1 MPLSRQIS
9 QPQVTQTTKKTFRCL
24 LVGVGAYQ
32 DENLNSLSY
41 AVADCQ
47 GLAEALKQANHKY
60 IPIEIQTLENS
71 SLSEI
76 RHSLKQI
83 VTSANPQDILLFYFC
98 GHGDLE
104 NYTQQPVLCLTDTQ
118 KNNLLN
124 TGLLIDEL
132 LQRLANCQAS
142 QQIVILDACH
152 SGGLSLRDALTPKL
166 LEKLQTATRYN
177 RGFYALLSCDTEQKS
192 WEFPE
197 LDHGVFTYFLI
208 RGLLGEAADAKGEI
222 EAKTLYKYVYHRTL
236 QYIDKLNQGLRLIYQ
251 QKRSRGETENLP
263 QEQPLQTPKLIVEA
277 VGELVLGYKN
287 AEFELRSLRQ
297 ALIVDGLSNG
307 ELSLAIGKKLAV
319 VGGFDLKFCQIR
331 DLSDVHQAI
340 HHCLFYQ
347 QSETLLAD
355 ATSLLYLR
363 GRIAAT
369 TTGETFL
376 VINNNIKLSRDWLRQ
391 QLRQSNIAQQ
401 VVILD
406 CLVDI
411 KYISEMQ
418 NWLEDLRQEAE
429 SSQCLIIGAA
439 TAENSTEFTTALLK
453 TLETTNLETGLSVA
467 GWITGLQRELASS
480 KIWRNYWL
488 GGVQG
493 VIEVIPATLQ
503 PQSQR
508 IDLGICPYMG
518 LKAFSEQDAKYFYGQ
533 EVLTQRIIHQ
543 VNYKSFLAVI
553 GASGSGKSSIVQA
566 GLMAQLRQG
575 KQIPSSETWCIKYLR
590 TGENPL
596 QELAR
601 IMADGEETPLQTE
614 GLLHL
619 GGEGFVHWLRRRT
632 EPMVVLVIDQFEEI
646 FTLAASSDRQV
657 FLDILQEALEYAA
670 DRFKLIITLRA
681 DFISSCLELPWLSQK
696 LQESHVLVPPRL
708 TPESYR
714 QIIEKPAQQ
723 VELKVQPGLVEL
735 LLQDLQESAGDLPLL
750 QFVLQQ
756 LWEYRNQNTGELT
769 VSAYQEQI
777 GGIKLALERKAQT
790 VYDSLEPT
798 IQTIAQWIFL
808 SLTRLGEGTPDTKKQ
823 VLKSDLLR
831 GKYPPDLIEATLE
844 KFIAAKLIIVN
855 TPEDKLNLSQSRSAD
870 EINQELQLI
879 KSEVTVEVA
888 HEILI
893 RHWTNLRWWLDENR
907 DRLHQQQRLAKKRQ
921 EWEQKQKHPDFL
933 LQKTQLTEAESYYHK
948 YQDYI
953 TPQEK
958 EYIRAS
964 QKAQL
969 KNHFLLGSVT
979 AISLLFILASSI
991 IAWQQQQQNQ
1001 LAQLIRYSSF
1011 NVITPDIAKSVVNSL
1026 SPLLNNAEINQQSGK
1041 VEQALADYRQILAVT
1056 TNIHQKISQE
1066 PQNFTE
1072 ISQAKLTLKQ
1082 ASQKAENKL
1091 AEIINK
1097 SRLPQLEAELKQG
1110 NFGELVASDFGK
1122 FENQYTGALKISY
1135 AILMRESGA
1144 KADVNNDAY
1153 LTEGEENLIP
1163 CKTLQDIAELWRKY
1177 TENRCHWGN
1186 GNGDYLQPDCR
1197 ELQGQ
1202 NLTIKLSFPPA
1213 AYLLERRLQ
1222 KCKIT

>member
-1 MPLSRQIS
+1 MGS
-9 QPQVTQTTKKTFRCL
+9 
-24 LVGVGAYQ
+24 
-32 DENLNSLSY
+32 
-41 AVADCQ
+41 
-47 GLAEALKQANHKY
+47 
-60 IPIEIQTLENS
+60 
-71 SLSEI
+71 
-76 RHSLKQI
+76 
-83 VTSANPQDILLFYFC
+83 
-98 GHGDLE
+98 
-104 NYTQQPVLCLTDTQ
+104 
-118 KNNLLN
+118 
-124 TGLLIDEL
+124 
-132 LQRLANCQAS
+132 
-142 QQIVILDACH
+142 
-152 SGGLSLRDALTPKL
+152 
-166 LEKLQTATRYN
+166 
-177 RGFYALLSCDTEQKS
+177 
-192 WEFPE
+192 
-197 LDHGVFTYFLI
+197 
-208 RGLLGEAADAKGEI
+208 
-222 EAKTLYKYVYHRTL
+222 
-236 QYIDKLNQGLRLIYQ
+236 LIYQ

-263 QEQPLQTPKLIVEA
+263 QEQPLQTPKIIVEA

-307 ELSLAIGKKLAV
+307 ELSLAIGKKLAG
-319 VGGFDLKFCQIR
+319 VGGFDLKYSQIR
-331 DLSDVHQAI
+331 DLPDVHQAI

-355 ATSLLYLR
+355 GTSLLYLR

-369 TTGETFL
+369 GTGEAVL
-376 VINNNIKLSRDWLRQ
+376 VINNDIKLSRDWLRQ

-401 VVILD
+401 VVVLD

-453 TLETTNLETGLSVA
+453 TLEATNLETGLSVA

-533 EVLTQRIIHQ
+533 EVLTQRIINQ
-543 VNYKSFLAVI
+543 VNHKSFLAVV
-553 GASGSGKSSIVQA
+553 GASGSGKSSVVQA

-575 KQIPSSETWCIKYLR
+575 KQIPSSETWWIKCLR
-590 TGENPL
+590 TGENPI

-601 IMADGEETPLQTE
+601 IMADGEETPLQME

-619 GGEGFVHWLRRRT
+619 GGEGFVHWLRRRS

-708 TPESYR
+708 TPENYR
-714 QIIEKPAQQ
+714 QIIKKPAAQ
-723 VELKVQPGLVEL
+723 VELKVQAGLVEL
-735 LLQDLQESAGDLPLL
+735 LLQDLQQAAGDLPLL

-756 LWEYRNQNTGELT
+756 LWEYRNQTTGELT
-769 VSAYQEQI
+769 VAAYQEKI

-790 VYDSLEPT
+790 VYDNLEPT
-798 IQTIAQWIFL
+798 VQTIAQWIFL
-808 SLTRLGEGTPDTKKQ
+808 SLTHLGEGTEDTKKQ

-831 GKYPPDLIEATLE
+831 GKYPPALVEATLE

-855 TPEDKLNLSQSRSAD
+855 TPEDKSNLSQSRSAD
-870 EINQELQLI
+870 NITQELQLI

-893 RHWTNLRWWLDENR
+893 RHWSNLRWWLDENR
-907 DRLHQQQRLAKKRQ
+907 DRLHQQQRLEKKRQ
-921 EWEQKQKHPDFL
+921 EWEHNQKHPDFL
-933 LQKTQLTEAESYYHK
+933 LQKTQLTEAETYYHK

-953 TPQEK
+953 TSQEK

-964 QKAQL
+964 QQARL

-979 AISLLFILASSI
+979 AISLLFIFSASI

-1026 SPLLNNAEINQQSGK
+1026 STLLNNAEINQQSGK
-1041 VEQALADYRQILAVT
+1041 VDQALDDYRQILAIT
-1056 TNIHQKISQE
+1056 TNIHQKVIEE
-1066 PQNFTE
+1066 PQNFPE
-1072 ISQAKLTLKQ
+1072 IQQAKLTLAQ

-1091 AEIINK
+1091 AEIISK

-1110 NFGELVASDFGK
+1110 NFGELVVTDFAK

-1135 AILMRESGA
+1135 AMLMRESGA
-1144 KADVNNDAY
+1144 KADVNNDGY
-1153 LTEGEENLIP
+1153 LTEGEENLLP
-1163 CKTLQDIAELWRKY
+1163 CKTLQEIAELWRKY
-1177 TENRCHWGN
+1177 TENRCDWGN
-1186 GNGDYLQPDCR
+1186 GNSDYLQPDCR

-1222 KCKIT
+1222 ECKIISVKPNQ